1 MKNPW
6 SHLFYIYIYLCVYI
20 CQTPVS
26 TVSHSLGN
34 SLCSQGFDAEN
45 ANNQISYKQHKTQEN
60 DTKKEKC
67 LGNVQTKHTGGTG
80 VKQLWGLNNPG
91 VLKNLTSFPF
101 WCIK

>member
-1 MKNPW
+1 M
-6 SHLFYIYIYLCVYI
+6 
-20 CQTPVS
+20 
-26 TVSHSLGN
+26 SHSLGN
-34 SLCSQGFDAEN
+34 SLCCQGFDAEN

-67 LGNVQTKHTGGTG
+67 LGNVQTKHTAGTG

-91 VLKNLTSFPF
+91 VLKNLISFPF